1 MTDRTDNTENTALNM
16 AVPET
21 RIDGKRTDVNGENTV
36 NEPYR
41 IYMPNEKISESLIN
55 GYSGF
60 GTPGN
65 SRPNIYGMLSDSKAR
80 SSELLSEDFCRL
92 RTVEQG
98 LCCFCSQS
106 AFRSQFGFAM
116 ARFRNMC
123 IRLFC

>member
-16 AVPET
+16 AVPEAQ
-21 RIDGKRTDVNGENTV
+21 IDGKRTDVNGENTV

-65 SRPNIYGMLSDSKAR
+65 SRPNIYGMLSDSKVQ
-80 SSELLSEDFCRL
+80 SGELLSEISVASEPLSRDL
-92 RTVEQG
+92 Y
-98 LCCFCSQS
+98 CFCSQS

-123 IRLFC
+123 IMLFC

>member
-1 MTDRTDNTENTALNM
+1 MQMTDRTDNNENTALNM

-55 GYSGF
+55 GY
-60 GTPGN
+60 
-65 SRPNIYGMLSDSKAR
+65 
-80 SSELLSEDFCRL
+80 
-92 RTVEQG
+92 
-98 LCCFCSQS
+98 FCSQS

-116 ARFRNMC
+116 TRFRNMC